1 MLGYCEE
8 HGYYRGKVCPRCNK
22 EGKFIMNDF
31 EVKKLSSVM
40 IGILRHFPE
49 QFGIEL
55 DKHGWGD
62 IEEIAKAI
70 SNRVD
75 RFYWVRKRHLIAI
88 ALTDEKGRYEVKEGK
103 IRARYAHTIDIDLS
117 DLPKAEVD
125 TLYYPVT
132 KEEVDIVIEQ
142 GIFPTDRKKVHLSAT
157 FEKAMEAGKVR
168 DDSPIILKIDA
179 KSAMEDGIDIRKA
192 TEDVYLADKIDAKYI
207 SRIE

>member
-49 QFGIEL
+49 QFGVKL

-103 IRARYAHTIDIDLS
+103 IRARYAHTIDVDLS
-117 DLPKAEVD
+117 DLPKAELD

-132 KEEVDIVIEQ
+132 KEEVDIVMEQ

-179 KSAMEDGIDIRKA
+179 KRAMEDGIDIRKA

>member
-31 EVKKLSSVM
+31 EVRKLSSIM
-40 IGILRHFPE
+40 IGILRHFPQ
-49 QFGIEL
+49 QFGVSL

-62 IEEIAKAI
+62 VEEIAKAI
-70 SNRVD
+70 SNKID
-75 RFYWVRKRHLIAI
+75 RFYWVRKRHLIAV
-88 ALTDEKGRYEVKEGK
+88 ALTDEKGRYEVREGK
-103 IRARYAHTIDIDLS
+103 IRARYAHTIDVDLT
-117 DLPKAEVD
+117 DLPKAEVE

-132 KEEVDIVIEQ
+132 KEEVDIVLEQ
-142 GIFPTDRKKVHLSAT
+142 GIFPTDRKKVHLSST
-157 FEKAMEAGKVR
+157 MEKAMEAGKVR

-179 KSAMEDGIDIRKA
+179 KKAMEDGIDIRKA

>member
-31 EVKKLSSVM
+31 EVRKLSSIM
-40 IGILRHFPE
+40 IGILRHFPQ
-49 QFGIEL
+49 QFGVSL
-55 DKHGWGD
+55 DKHGWAD
-62 IEEIAKAI
+62 VEEIAKAI
-70 SNRVD
+70 SNKID
-75 RFYWVRKRHLIAI
+75 RFYWVRKRHLIAV
-88 ALTDEKGRYEVKEGK
+88 ALTDEKGRYEVREGK
-103 IRARYAHTIDIDLS
+103 IRARYAHTIDVDLS
-117 DLPKAEVD
+117 DLPKAEVE

-132 KEEVDIVIEQ
+132 KEEVDIVLEQ
-142 GIFPTDRKKVHLSAT
+142 GIFPTDRKKVHLSST
-157 FEKAMEAGKVR
+157 MEKAMEAGKVR

-179 KSAMEDGIDIRKA
+179 KKAMEDGIDIRKA

>member
-49 QFGIEL
+49 QFGIKL

-103 IRARYAHTIDIDLS
+103 IRARYAHTIDVDLS
-117 DLPKAEVD
+117 DLPKAELD

-132 KEEVDIVIEQ
+132 KEEVDIVMEQ

-179 KSAMEDGIDIRKA
+179 KRAMEDGVDIRKA

>member
-117 DLPKAEVD
+117 DLPKAELD

-179 KSAMEDGIDIRKA
+179 KRAMEDGIDIRKA

>member
-49 QFGIEL
+49 QFGVKL

-103 IRARYAHTIDIDLS
+103 IRARYAHTIDVDLS
-117 DLPKAEVD
+117 DLPKAELD

-132 KEEVDIVIEQ
+132 KEEVDIVMEQ

-179 KSAMEDGIDIRKA
+179 KRAMEDGVDIRKA

>member
-31 EVKKLSSVM
+31 EVRKLSSVM

-49 QFGIEL
+49 QFGVKL

-103 IRARYAHTIDIDLS
+103 IRARYAHTIDVDLS
-117 DLPKAEVD
+117 DLPKAELD

-132 KEEVDIVIEQ
+132 KEEVDIVMEQ